1 MLDGP
6 VVLGSGVAV
15 RGELVQRGDGIGSG
29 AAMLCIAGHGIVAG
43 FSDGG
48 IARMTEGRYATDV
61 TEVAATFRM
70 VGGAPQYLAV
80 PQ

>member
-1 MLDGP
+1 
-6 VVLGSGVAV
+6 
-15 RGELVQRGDGIGSG
+15 
-29 AAMLCIAGHGIVAG
+29 MLCIAGRGIVAG

-70 VGGAPQYLAV
+70 VNGAPQYLAV